1 LEEDHSPNWYFS
13 AAGSA
18 IGGVKAQRCT
28 NR

>member
-18 IGGVKAQRCT
+18 IGGIKA
-28 NR
+28 